1 MVGPTQEQTKDSM
14 DDRLSGVLQLMIFRT
29 PLKTNMEPENEGL
42 EEEIPFGSHHVISFS
57 GSMLVFGGVDHF

>member
-1 MVGPTQEQTKDSM
+1 M
-14 DDRLSGVLQLMIFRT
+14 DDRLSGVLQLMVFRT